1 MRLINKSLT
10 ESLYQSLKEDFWNP
24 CEYAEMIMNLD
35 VDPKKWNEAKT
46 QEERDAMVRPQLE
59 EFWKKYGKDIKE
71 KRLLRRIY
79 ADLEDSNFHTEGR
92 ILRDIV
98 SKSSRKSK
106 VNESVSY
113 KDDKNFED
121 TVKRDFKL
129 FLMDKYGDELYRDV
143 DNDDINEYFTGM
155 FYDIEDEDDL
165 DAANEAEKIIRNEYN
180 CLDSRDSSDDYEYDD
195 GDTNWAAEEAS
206 DADERFENRYMS
218 GGNGYTE
225 SAKTLKESSNIIWTS
240 ETTEDDYDKE
250 ELKAN
255 QYQDYLNDFDGTFKP
270 MSYEEFLDSDWLY
283 DYLRDY
289 FEEQDEYKEWA
300 DFINSYNDVDL
311 KEYYQ
316 EYLDTVKDTE
326 PAKPKEFDD
335 WFEDYMVDDS
345 ADQWNYKEEDLQENV
360 LPMIDKQVNGA
371 IFITGNYNSNYPE
384 FRKSGP
390 GGKIVKDGDD
400 LINWLSDEDRVEFT
414 NEEGNQVGVAAY
426 DHDGSIGGLL
436 FTLPDD
442 RNEILNIAMSTGY
455 YDKND
460 YEDTDEIIDEF
471 LYDLDQGNVSMH
483 DVKKIDTLV
492 PIKNGFLITES
503 TEETNQPNFVMFYL
517 NGKELGGH
525 DLANEFE
532 GERQSAKELFA
543 YENGVSPDE
552 IEERLVYRES
562 QPDWMQDEKLN
573 NDFRQFVDNQ
583 LRDGAIDDPDYV
595 KTLSDEEYEDLLVNT
610 WMKDKDM
617 IKGFEDVK
625 GLKESLSLENKIKKY
640 LDGDNLEEN
649 DISDY
654 DAFDLL
660 LKVVKKYPD
669 NAKEAQQFIDEVKKT
684 REEEPDE
691 NPFEI
696 LDYSTLDIL
705 DMANNVIPGKEEP
718 PYNYEVYLDETCT
731 GKLFVDLE
739 SALKY
744 AKRMIKKYPIIYK
757 VNPEIPYKELGV
769 VTDYNNLDKIN
780 ESVLTESKKE
790 KKEEKRVIMQQGN
803 VTCFKENDNTYLV
816 FENTDDNEVEY
827 DNQDDA
833 MRDFLERVGVDPDN
847 ELVEDKA
854 SKGKITEKLDESNET
869 EERTV
874 GTYEVYKDGNKCN
887 IEVKQVNNG
896 KSKGY
901 AVDNPFKGFEWG
913 TNFYK
918 TEDAVKQFLSKHNAK
933 KKN

>member
-300 DFINSYNDVDL
+300 DFINSYNDVMKNMFDKYRDL
-311 KEYYQ
+311 AKTYNLTFLLIHHLNKEGKT
-316 EYLDTVKDTE
+316 LGSTG
-326 PAKPKEFDD
+326 
-335 WFEDYMVDDS
+335 
-345 ADQWNYKEEDLQENV
+345 
-360 LPMIDKQVNGA
+360 IDGNMNG
-371 IFITGNYNSNYPE
+371 ILT
-384 FRKSGP
+384 
-390 GGKIVKDGDD
+390 
-400 LINWLSDEDRVEFT
+400 LIN
-414 NEEGNQVGVAAY
+414 
-426 DHDGSIGGLL
+426 
-436 FTLPDD
+436 
-442 RNEILNIAMSTGY
+442 
-455 YDKND
+455 
-460 YEDTDEIIDEF
+460 
-471 LYDLDQGNVSMH
+471 
-483 DVKKIDTLV
+483 
-492 PIKNGFLITES
+492 
-503 TEETNQPNFVMFYL
+503 
-517 NGKELGGH
+517 
-525 DLANEFE
+525 
-532 GERQSAKELFA
+532 
-543 YENGVSPDE
+543 
-552 IEERLVYRES
+552 
-562 QPDWMQDEKLN
+562 
-573 NDFRQFVDNQ
+573 
-583 LRDGAIDDPDYV
+583 
-595 KTLSDEEYEDLLVNT
+595 
-610 WMKDKDM
+610 
-617 IKGFEDVK
+617 
-625 GLKESLSLENKIKKY
+625 NK
-640 LDGDNLEEN
+640 
-649 DISDY
+649 
-654 DAFDLL
+654 
-660 LKVVKKYPD
+660 
-669 NAKEAQQFIDEVKKT
+669 
-684 REEEPDE
+684 
-691 NPFEI
+691 
-696 LDYSTLDIL
+696 
-705 DMANNVIPGKEEP
+705 
-718 PYNYEVYLDETCT
+718 
-731 GKLFVDLE
+731 
-739 SALKY
+739 
-744 AKRMIKKYPIIYK
+744 
-757 VNPEIPYKELGV
+757 
-769 VTDYNNLDKIN
+769 
-780 ESVLTESKKE
+780 
-790 KKEEKRVIMQQGN
+790 
-803 VTCFKENDNTYLV
+803 DNTYTLKII
-816 FENTDDNEVEY
+816 N
-827 DNQDDA
+827 
-833 MRDFLERVGVDPDN
+833 RDF
-847 ELVEDKA
+847 
-854 SKGKITEKLDESNET
+854 
-869 EERTV
+869 EEQNLNLIR
-874 GTYEVYKDGNKCN
+874 
-887 IEVKQVNNG
+887 NG
-896 KSKGY
+896 KLEFEIINE
-901 AVDNPFKGFEWG
+901 DN
-913 TNFYK
+913 
-918 TEDAVKQFLSKHNAK
+918 TELDFNLSVFMRYVIK
-933 KKN
+933 KKEVVFTPAEMIAELNLLITPSRFGRLLNSNTKRLEKEGIYVELNRTATSRNYKAKFIDPLILEE